1 MKKKHEKQRRER
13 IIRNKDIEALGLDSA
28 KMQVNMCKDKPDK
41 RMYDWA
47 KERREYGFDSRETW
61 NFNQTLFEF
70 LYTRL
75 KMYDRVNNVD
85 TQVDT
90 VTCTVYGEEKDK
102 YRIPMQKFLDCVL
115 KDLETI
121 LVNSEEYYFDNDAET
136 ACMDAGK
143 RVLAGLSECIF
154 AIWW

>member
-1 MKKKHEKQRRER
+1 MKKKPEKLHREPV
-13 IIRNKDIEALGLDSA
+13 IQNKDIEALGLDSS
-28 KMQVNMCKDKPDK
+28 KMQINMCKDKPDK
-41 RMYDWA
+41 RMDDWA
-47 KERREYGFDSRETW
+47 KERLEYGFDSRETW

-85 TQVDT
+85 TQADT
-90 VTCTVYGEEKDK
+90 VTCTIYGEEKDE
-102 YRIPMQKFLDCVL
+102 YCISMQKFLDCVL

-121 LVNSEEYYFDNDAET
+121 LVNSEKFYFDNDAET
-136 ACMDAGK
+136 ACVNAGK